1 MLMKVLFLIVAAAL
15 VVVLMM
21 IYGALMLLIELLTS
35 EKPPQIEK
43 SQLKKPARRSTR
55 LTDRSKKWLEI
66 KGNQRKEEG

>member
-21 IYGALMLLIELLTS
+21 IYGALMQLSELLTS

-43 SQLKKPARRSTR
+43 SQLKKPARR
-55 LTDRSKKWLEI
+55 
-66 KGNQRKEEG
+66 